1 MDGFTVLALVVP
13 EIMDAGG
20 GLADVACDRVVVG
33 VLGGIDVVDVV
44 DVTYEDPLES
54 VVEYT
59 TTDDDTVPEV

>member
-13 EIMDAGG
+13 ERMGAGG
-20 GLADVACDRVVVG
+20 ALADVACGALVDVTCGGAVVG

-54 VVEYT
+54 VVE
-59 TTDDDTVPEV
+59 

>member
-20 GLADVACDRVVVG
+20 ASADVACGGAVVG

-44 DVTYEDPLES
+44 DVMYEDPLES
-54 VVEYT
+54 VVE
-59 TTDDDTVPEV
+59 